1 MSYFKIVVK
10 VYNVALLNFCEEN
23 SEMNFLRNER
33 ELQTHNISDLRDHK
47 NVTSPFSQ
55 VEIEAN

>member
-1 MSYFKIVVK
+1 MAYFNIVAK
-10 VYNVALLNFCEEN
+10 VYNVALSNFGGEN

-33 ELQTHNISDLRDHK
+33 EPQSHNPLDLRDHK
-47 NVTSPFSQ
+47 IVTSPFSQ

>member
-10 VYNVALLNFCEEN
+10 VCNVALSNFCEEN

-33 ELQTHNISDLRDHK
+33 EPQNHNLLDLRNHK

-55 VEIEAN
+55 VEI